1 MGSSFSAKVVP
12 VAGRALI
19 TCEGELDMD
28 SADRLRRAVDDALA
42 AEPVAL
48 HIDCAEVTFI
58 DSIGL
63 RALIHTDELCRA
75 RGIPLMIIA
84 SDPVRRIIE
93 MVGAALEISAPS

>member
-1 MGSSFSAKVVP
+1 MGSRFSAKVVP

-28 SADRLRRAVDDALA
+28 SADRLRGAVDEALA
-42 AEPVAL
+42 GHPVAL
-48 HIDCAEVTFI
+48 HLDCGAVTFM

-75 RGIPLMIIA
+75 RGIPLMITA
-84 SDPVRRIIE
+84 SDPVRRIVE
-93 MVGAALEISAPS
+93 TVGVALDISAPS